1 MAHAPVDEQ
10 RSRRFKSADPGAA
23 AEVATVLA
31 GAMVAVT
38 DGAAVVITEGADVAT
53 EQVADISATA
63 TNVAVTDISAAVGR
77 SNIG

>member
-23 AEVATVLA
+23 AE
-31 GAMVAVT
+31 
-38 DGAAVVITEGADVAT
+38 VVITEGADVAT